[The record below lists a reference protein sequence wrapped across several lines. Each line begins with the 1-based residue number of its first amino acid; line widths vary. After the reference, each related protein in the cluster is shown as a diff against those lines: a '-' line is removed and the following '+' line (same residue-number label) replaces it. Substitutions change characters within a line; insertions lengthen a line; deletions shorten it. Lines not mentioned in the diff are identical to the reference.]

1 MNILVTGG
9 AGFIG
14 SALIRYIIESSEH
27 SVLNID
33 KLTYAGSLDSLAEVE
48 QSPRYE
54 FEKADICDSESVR
67 RLIVRFQPD
76 VIMHLA
82 AESHVDRSIASPLEF
97 INTNIIGTFILLEE
111 ARKYWEDLDV
121 IKKPHFRFHH
131 ISTDEVY
138 GDLGKFDTPFTE
150 ETPYN
155 PSSPYAATK
164 AGSDHLV
171 RAWSRTFKL
180 PIVISNCSNNY
191 GPYQFPEKLIPLV
204 ILNALK
210 GKELPIYGNG
220 KQIRDWLYVEDHAK
234 ALLRIAFSGEIG
246 ATYAIGGHNELQN
259 IEVVKTICRTLD
271 NLVPSKLNGIHK
283 YEQLISFVSDRAG
296 HDERYAIDATKIARE
311 LSWTPQ
317 ETFET
322 GIKKTVEWYLKN
334 QDWCTDE

>member
-121 IKKPHFRFHH
+121 IKKPNFRFHH

-150 ETPYN
+150 EMPYN

-171 RAWSRTFKL
+171 RAWGRTFKL
-180 PIVISNCSNNY
+180 PIVKDSIQYIDTTDKSKGYN
-191 GPYQFPEKLIPLV
+191 V
-204 ILNALK
+204 VK
-210 GKELPIYGNG
+210 GKKTLQVGDMLINKGGRG
-220 KQIRDWLYVEDHAK
+220 KK
-234 ALLRIAFSGEIG
+234 
-246 ATYAIGGHNELQN
+246 
-259 IEVVKTICRTLD
+259 KD
-271 NLVPSKLNGIHK
+271 N
-283 YEQLISFVSDRAG
+283 
-296 HDERYAIDATKIARE
+296 
-311 LSWTPQ
+311 
-317 ETFET
+317 
-322 GIKKTVEWYLKN
+322 
-334 QDWCTDE
+334 